1 MLARRLSFTVDRAEV
16 LMFAP
21 DDASR
26 RAAEHVR
33 GWLSTGATGSAVWG
47 ECAGSGAKPYRT
59 SIHLDGPRF
68 GCSCPSHK
76 TPCKHALSLLLL
88 HADGA
93 IPAVPETPGW
103 IAPVRKPATNKDPKA
118 SRHRAEQREQRVAS
132 GMAELDQWL
141 TDQVRQ
147 GLAATAREGYPHWDA
162 IAARMVDAQCP
173 AVAERLRSLAAA
185 PHTGQ
190 GWEGRLLEE
199 LALLHLL
206 AKAYG
211 SAIPPGLRDTVRTR
225 IGFTTRQADVIAT
238 GEKVTDTW
246 LVLGWRDT
254 TGERIRSRRVWLRGR
269 DTDRHAL
276 VLSFA
281 LPGEPLDNSMPPGT
295 QETMTLAYY
304 PGFVPLRAAV
314 VTRDEPVP
322 AQEPA
327 AGTIA
332 ELLDDWAAVLAR
344 DPWQESWPAIIS
356 GVPVP
361 RPESALVDASGDKL
375 PVELSWELLA
385 VSGGHP
391 VTVAVEYTPAGL
403 HAMTAWPRDGGAPF
417 RVQ

>member
-1 MLARRLSFTVDRAEV
+1 
-16 LMFAP
+16 MFAP

-26 RAAEHVR
+26 RAAEHVD
-33 GWLSTGATGSAVWG
+33 GWLSTGATAEAVWG

-59 SIHLDGPRF
+59 SIRLDGPRF
-68 GCSCPSHK
+68 ACSCPSHK

-93 IPAVPETPGW
+93 VPTVSQTPGW
-103 IAPVRKPATNKDPKA
+103 ITPLKKPATSKDPRT
-118 SRHRAEQREQRVAS
+118 SEQRERRVAS
-132 GMAELDQWL
+132 GMTELDQWL
-141 TDQVRQ
+141 TDQIRQ

-173 AVAERLRSLAAA
+173 GVADRLRSLAAA

-199 LALLHLL
+199 LALLRLL

-211 SAIPPGLRDTVRTR
+211 SEMPPGLRDTVRTR
-225 IGFTTRQADVIAT
+225 IGFTTRQAAVLDA
-238 GEKVTDTW
+238 GDKVTDTW

-254 TGERIRSRRVWLRGR
+254 AGERIRSRRVWLRGLGTGR
-269 DTDRHAL
+269 RAL

-281 LPGEPLDNSMPPGT
+281 IPGEPLDTSMPPGT
-295 QETMTLAYY
+295 TIPMTLAYY
-304 PGFVPLRAAV
+304 PGAVPLRTAV
-314 VTRDEPVP
+314 VIRAEPGP
-322 AQEPA
+322 ATQPA

-332 ELLDDWAAVLAR
+332 GLLDDWASVLAR
-344 DPWQESWPAIIS
+344 DPWQESWPAILS
-356 GVPVP
+356 GVPVL
-361 RPESALVDASGDKL
+361 RPEPALRDASGDTL
-375 PVELSWELLA
+375 PIGLSWELLA

-391 VTVAVEYTPAGL
+391 VAVAVEYTPAGL
-403 HAMTAWPRDGGAPF
+403 HAMTAWPPDGGAPF

>member
-1 MLARRLSFTVDRAEV
+1 
-16 LMFAP
+16 
-21 DDASR
+21 
-26 RAAEHVR
+26 
-33 GWLSTGATGSAVWG
+33 
-47 ECAGSGAKPYRT
+47 
-59 SIHLDGPRF
+59 
-68 GCSCPSHK
+68 
-76 TPCKHALSLLLL
+76 LLL

-93 IPAVPETPGW
+93 VPTEAETPGW
-103 IAPVRKPATNKDPKA
+103 IKRPEKRPADKNPEA
-118 SRHRAEQREQRVAS
+118 ARQRVEQREQRVAS
-132 GMAELDQWL
+132 GMTELDQWL

-162 IAARMVDAQCP
+162 IAAQMVDAQCP
-173 AVAERLRSLAAA
+173 AVAERLRSLAAT

-199 LALLHLL
+199 LALLRLL

-211 SAIPPGLRDTVRTR
+211 SEMPPGLRDTVRTR

-254 TGERIRSRRVWLRGR
+254 TGERIRSRRVWLRGLGTGR
-269 DTDRHAL
+269 QSL

-281 LPGEPLDNSMPPGT
+281 VTGESLDTSMPPGT
-295 QETMTLAYY
+295 MIPMTLAYY
-304 PGFVPLRAAV
+304 PAAVPLRAAV
-314 VTRDEPVP
+314 AARADPMP
-322 AQEPA
+322 APTPE

-361 RPESALVDASGDKL
+361 RPEPALRDASGDAL